1 MRANL
6 QAGLNVAKGLAV
18 AWQIPLVGVHHMQAH
33 LLTPRLVSALQR
45 SEIQAPS
52 SQPATVGNVV
62 SACAATENADM
73 EFPSLSLLVSGG
85 HTLLVYS
92 TSPLDHR
99 ILADTVDTAVGDAL
113 DKISRLVLPS
123 SYLEQS
129 KTTMY
134 GEMLESFAFPN
145 GMSDYSDYVAPATRE
160 AETTALQNP
169 KWGWS
174 FTPPYTQSRS
184 MSFALSGIISSAQ
197 SYISAK
203 RAAGNSQ
210 PTDRPQ
216 PDAADDFLPSEARVL
231 LARDSMRLCFEHLAS
246 RVIIGLETLWRQ
258 AHAHDDALMRVSKTK
273 KPGKQAAIARKLRMG
288 QIKGTTEL
296 PETGAVKTL
305 VVSGGVASN
314 RFLRAVLRSFLDVR
328 GFNHVKIVAPPPQ
341 LCTDNAAMIGWTGL
355 EMFQAGW
362 SSDLGIRALRR
373 WALDPAAEDGGIL
386 GANGWV
392 NKTGKPTTPSDEQA
406 NSVVSPTQDNAK
418 PKPQQSHDANVSNV

>member
-1 MRANL
+1 
-6 QAGLNVAKGLAV
+6 
-18 AWQIPLVGVHHMQAH
+18 
-33 LLTPRLVSALQR
+33 
-45 SEIQAPS
+45 
-52 SQPATVGNVV
+52 
-62 SACAATENADM
+62 M

-113 DKISRLVLPS
+113 DKISRLVLPA

-129 KTTMY
+129 TTTMY
-134 GEMLESFAFPN
+134 GKMLESFAFPN

-184 MSFALSGIISSAQ
+184 MSFAFSGIISSVQ

-203 RAAGNSQ
+203 EAAGNSQ
-210 PTDRPQ
+210 ATDRPGQ
-216 PDAADDFLPSEARVL
+216 PEAVDDFLPSEARVL

-246 RVIIGLETLWRQ
+246 RVIIGLEALWRQ
-258 AHAHDDALMRVSKTK
+258 AHAHEDSLKRVSTTR
-273 KPGKQAAIARKLRMG
+273 KPGKQASIARKLRMG
-288 QIKGTTEL
+288 QIKGATEL
-296 PETGAVKTL
+296 PKTGAVKSL

-328 GFNHVKIVAPPPQ
+328 GFNDVKIVAPPPQ

-362 SSDLGIRALRR
+362 TSDLGIRALRR
-373 WALDPAAEDGGIL
+373 WALDPTAEDGGIL

-392 NKTGKPTTPSDEQA
+392 NKAGKAETLSDERAAIVASATQGNAQA
-406 NSVVSPTQDNAK
+406 EA
-418 PKPQQSHDANVSNV
+418 QQSHDVNVSNV